1 MELKITEQIHKK
13 YPDLTIGVVIA
24 HNIANRKSDAILEQ
38 FKKEAE
44 SKLRSSE
51 WTTERLPEN
60 PYISSWREIYRS
72 FGINPKKYSPT
83 AEALIRRVLKG
94 NSLPQ
99 ISVVV
104 DTYLAVELEHFL
116 PIGGYDLDAIKG
128 DIVLRFSPGNESF
141 VPIGGGSKET
151 NPDDVVYSDNNQV
164 LTIHWNFLD
173 CDATKIT
180 LDTKSFIL
188 CMEMADPK
196 IPLAKLE
203 KATLA
208 LRQTLEKFC
217 PGDYK
222 SFIANTNE
230 SLRWD
235 I

>member
-1 MELKITEQIHKK
+1 MKLKITEQIHEK
-13 YPDLTIGVVIA
+13 YPDLAIGVVIA
-24 HNIANRKSDAILEQ
+24 HNVANRKSDEVLEQ

-44 SKLRSSE
+44 SKLRNSE

-60 PYISSWREIYRS
+60 PCISSWREIYRS

-83 AEALIRRVLKG
+83 AEALIKRVLKG

-99 ISVVV
+99 ISVIV
-104 DTYLAVELEHFL
+104 DTYLAVELAYFL
-116 PIGGYDLDAIKG
+116 PIGGYDLDTING
-128 DIVLRFSPGNESF
+128 DIVLRFSQGSELF
-141 VPIGGGSKET
+141 APIGGGSKET
-151 NPDDVVYSDNNQV
+151 SSDDVVYGDDNQV

-188 CMEMADPK
+188 CMEMADSK
-196 IPLAKLE
+196 IPLEKLE

-230 SLRWD
+230 SLSWD